1 MWNSATVI
9 LRLVGAQVRSQMQY
23 RGSFALQVAGQFFA
37 TFVDFISV
45 AVLFHRFPTIDG
57 WSFGEV
63 AFLYGT
69 GAVAFALADLTVGDF
84 ERLALMVREGTFDR
98 VMTRPVSA
106 FAQVLAADFQL
117 RRLGR
122 AAQGALVLVIA
133 LSMVDIAWSPLKVL
147 VLLAGI
153 ASGVVIFACIFVAG
167 AAISFWTLQD
177 SEVLNVFTY
186 GGSELVSYPMTIY
199 GSWLR
204 RFFTFVIPL
213 AFVTYLP
220 ALVVLDRSDP
230 FALPRALHFA
240 SPLVALLFVVVARG
254 LWSLGLRH
262 YQSTGS

>member
-1 MWNSATVI
+1 MAVTG
-9 LRLVGAQVRSQMQY
+9 RLLGAQVRSQMQY
-23 RGSFALQVAGQFFA
+23 RASFLLQVVGQFFV

-45 AVLFHRFPTIDG
+45 ALLFHRFPTIDG

-69 GAVAFALADLTVGDF
+69 GAIAFALADLAVGDF

-98 VMTRPVSA
+98 VMTRPLSA
-106 FAQVLAADFQL
+106 FVQVLTADFQL

-122 AAQGALVLVIA
+122 AAQGALVLVLA
-133 LSMVDIAWSPLKVL
+133 LSVVDIAWSPVKMFVM
-147 VLLAGI
+147 LAGI
-153 ASGVVIFACIFVAG
+153 ASGIVIFACIFVVG

-186 GGSELVSYPMTIY
+186 GGSEMVSYPMTIY
-199 GSWLR
+199 GTWLR

-230 FALPRALHFA
+230 LGLPRALHYA
-240 SPLVALLFVVVARG
+240 SPLVALLFVLVARG
-254 LWSLGLRH
+254 LWSLGVRH